1 MIWTRFLVPFESNLS
16 PEDVRV
22 SARLHCVEMIRAGI
36 TGFADAGGVHMDQVA
51 EAVMETGMRAALCP
65 STMDMGNVV
74 CGEMKHSAED
84 CIRLTEELHSRYQGS
99 RGWPGGYL
107 VRHTAADDLFKRTD
121 RKDCGKGRGVRHGHS
136 YAPV

>member
-1 MIWTRFLVPFESNLS
+1 
-16 PEDVRV
+16 
-22 SARLHCVEMIRAGI
+22 
-36 TGFADAGGVHMDQVA
+36 MDQVA

-65 STMDMGNVV
+65 STMDMGDVV

-84 CIRLTEELHSRYQGS
+84 CIRLDRGTAQPVSGS

-121 RKDCGKGRGVRHGHS
+121 RKDCGTRQRS
-136 YAPV
+136 